1 MNRTVTPLT
10 TLVSFTTREILK
22 TARENLPNLLGN
34 TSIVFGEIITDH
46 VTPLLASIF
55 TQAEQIESFYRTEN
69 SNLRRNNS
77 ELKTQCS
84 YLKERIKFLEK
95 EFGIV
100 SEERDA
106 LLDPTEKKS

>member
-1 MNRTVTPLT
+1 
-10 TLVSFTTREILK
+10 
-22 TARENLPNLLGN
+22 
-34 TSIVFGEIITDH
+34 
-46 VTPLLASIF
+46 
-55 TQAEQIESFYRTEN
+55 
-69 SNLRRNNS
+69 
-77 ELKTQCS
+77 LKTQCS